1 MIYTVTFNPSID
13 YAIITD
19 GFTLGGINRTM
30 SETILAGGKGINVS
44 TVLHNLGCESVALG
58 FTAGFTGGE
67 IERLLDR
74 DGVRCDF
81 ISLKNGM
88 SRINVKLKDK
98 EETEINGSGPEIDS
112 QSLNALMTKLSLLR
126 EGDYLVL
133 AGSIPSTLP
142 DTVYLDIMQML
153 SGNGVNII
161 VDASKNLLLNVLPQR
176 PFLIKPN
183 NIELSEMFGVPTL
196 YDKDEIISYAK
207 KLQDM
212 GARNV
217 LVSMAGDGAVF
228 VSENGLELKSE
239 APAGVVINSVGAGD
253 SMVAGFIAGYIE
265 NGDFEKAFR
274 LGIASGSAS
283 TFSRFLATSDEI
295 YAILKRL
302 EGNI

>member
-74 DGVRCDF
+74 DGVKSDF

-153 SGNGVNII
+153 SGKGVNII
-161 VDASKNLLLNVLPQR
+161 VDASKNLLLNVLPQK

-183 NIELSEMFGVPTL
+183 NIELSEMLGVTTL

-295 YAILKRL
+295 YAILARL
-302 EGNI
+302 EENI

>member
-74 DGVRCDF
+74 DGVKSDF

-153 SGNGVNII
+153 SGKGVNII
-161 VDASKNLLLNVLPQR
+161 VDASKNLLLNVLPQK

-183 NIELSEMFGVPTL
+183 NIELSEMFGVTTL

-295 YAILKRL
+295 YAILTRL
-302 EGNI
+302 EENI

>member
-74 DGVRCDF
+74 DGVKSDF
-81 ISLKNGM
+81 ISLKKGM

-153 SGNGVNII
+153 SGKGVNII
-161 VDASKNLLLNVLPQR
+161 VDASKNLLLNVLSQK

-295 YAILKRL
+295 YAILARL
-302 EGNI
+302 EENI

>member
-112 QSLNALMTKLSLLR
+112 QSLNALMAKLSSLR

-153 SGNGVNII
+153 SGKGVNII
-161 VDASKNLLLNVLPQR
+161 VDASKNLLLNVLPQK

-196 YDKDEIISYAK
+196 YDKDEIITYAK
-207 KLQDM
+207 KLQQM

-283 TFSRFLATSDEI
+283 TFSRFLATRDEI
-295 YAILKRL
+295 HAILARL
-302 EGNI
+302 EANI

>member
-74 DGVRCDF
+74 DGVKSDF

-153 SGNGVNII
+153 SGKGVNII
-161 VDASKNLLLNVLPQR
+161 VDASKNLLLNVLPQK

-295 YAILKRL
+295 YAILARL
-302 EGNI
+302 EENI

>member
-74 DGVRCDF
+74 DGVKSDF

-112 QSLNALMTKLSLLR
+112 QSLNALMTRLSLLR

-153 SGNGVNII
+153 SGKGVNII
-161 VDASKNLLLNVLPQR
+161 VDASKNLLLNVLPQK

-295 YAILKRL
+295 YAILARL
-302 EGNI
+302 EENI

>member
-74 DGVRCDF
+74 DGVKSDF

-112 QSLNALMTKLSLLR
+112 QSLNALMAKLSLLR

-153 SGNGVNII
+153 SGKGVNII
-161 VDASKNLLLNVLPQR
+161 VDASKNLLLNVLPQK

-207 KLQDM
+207 KLQDT

-295 YAILKRL
+295 YAILARL
-302 EGNI
+302 EENI

>member
-74 DGVRCDF
+74 DGVKSDF

-153 SGNGVNII
+153 SGKGVNII
-161 VDASKNLLLNVLPQR
+161 VDASKNLLLNVLPQK

-295 YAILKRL
+295 YAILTRL
-302 EGNI
+302 EENI

>member
-44 TVLHNLGCESVALG
+44 TVLYNLGCESVALG
-58 FTAGFTGGE
+58 FTAGFTGKE
-67 IERLLDR
+67 IERLVTR
-74 DGVRCDF
+74 SGVRSDF
-81 ISLKNGM
+81 ITLKSGM

-98 EETEINGSGPEIDS
+98 TETEINGSGPEIDS
-112 QSLNALMTKLSLLR
+112 QSLNALMAKLSALG

-153 SGNGVNII
+153 SGKGVNIV
-161 VDASKNLLLNVLPQR
+161 VDASKNLLLNVLPQK

-196 YDKDEIISYAK
+196 YDKDEIIAYAQ
-207 KLQDM
+207 KLQQM

-228 VSENGLELKSE
+228 VSEDGLKLKSE
-239 APAGVVINSVGAGD
+239 APSGVVINSVGAGD
-253 SMVAGFIAGYIE
+253 SMVAGFLAGYIE
-265 NGDFEKAFR
+265 SGDFEKAFR

-295 YAILKRL
+295 YAILSRL
-302 EGNI
+302 EGNV